1 MDASLLWIMIAV
13 RARTEAVPAPIADAP
28 ERLPEHRPER
38 RALRGERA
46 PPREDGSFPSVV
58 LLLWRWLD
66 TARGACA
73 AMMARR
79 SPGRVHLR
87 SGWARALCEVSLVRL
102 KSRP

>member
-13 RARTEAVPAPIADAP
+13 RARTEAVPAPIAGAP
-28 ERLPEHRPER
+28 ERLPEQRPER
-38 RALRGERA
+38 RALRGERL
-46 PPREDGSFPSVV
+46 PPREDGSLASVA
-58 LLLWRWLD
+58 LPLWRWLD

-79 SPGRVHLR
+79 SPARVHPR

-102 KSRP
+102 TSRP

>member
-13 RARTEAVPAPIADAP
+13 RARTEAVPAPIAAAP
-28 ERLPEHRPER
+28 ERAPEERPER
-38 RALRGERA
+38 CALRGER
-46 PPREDGSFPSVV
+46 PTPRHGSLASVA
-58 LLLWRWLD
+58 LPLWRWLD

-73 AMMARR
+73 AMVAGR
-79 SPGRVHLR
+79 SPGRVHRR

>member
-1 MDASLLWIMIAV
+1 MDASFLWIVIAV
-13 RARTEAVPAPIADAP
+13 RARTKAVPAPIAAAP
-28 ERLPEHRPER
+28 ERAPEERPQR
-38 RALRGERA
+38 RGLRGER
-46 PPREDGSFPSVV
+46 PTSRHSGSLASVA
-58 LLLWRWLD
+58 LPLWRWLD

-73 AMMARR
+73 AMVARR